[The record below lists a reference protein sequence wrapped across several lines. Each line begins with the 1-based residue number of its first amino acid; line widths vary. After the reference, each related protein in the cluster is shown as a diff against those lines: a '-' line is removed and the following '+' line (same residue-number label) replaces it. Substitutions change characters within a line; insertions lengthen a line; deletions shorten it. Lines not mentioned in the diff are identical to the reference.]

1 MQAIETTA
9 NFNESGEL
17 TIDNLPVIKNQ
28 KVKLLI
34 LLEDNEQ
41 NEWYQFSGS
50 SLSAAYAEDE
60 PSYTL
65 KNMLKEPN
73 PDYKP

>member
-9 NFNESGEL
+9 SFNEKGEL
-17 TIDNLPVIKNQ
+17 TIDNLPIIKNQ

-34 LLEDNEQ
+34 LLEENDQ
-41 NEWYQFSGS
+41 NEWYRFSATG
-50 SLSAAYAEDE
+50 LSAAYGEGE

-65 KNMLKEPN
+65 NMLNEPN
-73 PDYKP
+73 PGL